1 MDVGIVDRE
10 LRCEPEAITVVRMD
24 FGVVDLPS
32 RCEPEFL
39 GFLGV
44 VDLEARR
51 EREGDLD
58 LFRETETDLDS
69 RREFEA

>member
-39 GFLGV
+39 DLLVV
-44 VDLEARR
+44 VDLP
-51 EREGDLD
+51 
-58 LFRETETDLDS
+58 S
-69 RREFEA
+69 R